1 MGKFMTLSNKNDI
14 KMYLSGDN
22 KKAEIYEREKNVLR
36 LRA

>member
-22 KKAEIYEREKNVLR
+22 KKAERILILCV
-36 LRA
+36 